1 MILMEN
7 MISIRDL
14 CFSYGRNRIVD
25 GLSFDAARGEC
36 VVLAGPNGS
45 GKSTV
50 LSLAAGILQPA
61 AGEITVCGS
70 VGYVPQGSALF
81 ADATVEENLRFFSG
95 LARAPIPTD
104 LPFSVERIKKKKIS
118 ALSGGMI
125 KQVSIACAMI
135 GDPDIILLDEPC
147 AALDVDFRTEMVK
160 LVLAWR
166 ERGKTVLYVGHDPA
180 EFYDFCDRLVF
191 LREEPTVFERHRMP
205 DDKNLF
211 REEFEALIYQSKRK

>member
-1 MILMEN
+1 MEK
-7 MISIRDL
+7 MISIHDL
-14 CFSYGRNRIVD
+14 RFSYGRNRIID

-50 LSLAAGILQPA
+50 LSLAAGILRPDG
-61 AGEITVCGS
+61 GEIAVRGR
-70 VGYVPQGSALF
+70 VGYVPQGASLF
-81 ADATVEENLRFFSG
+81 YDATVEENLRFFAG
-95 LARAPIPTD
+95 LSHAPIPTE
-104 LPFSVERIKKKKIS
+104 LPFSVEKIKKKKVS
-118 ALSGGMI
+118 ALSGGMA

-147 AALDVDFRTEMVK
+147 AALDVDFRIEMIR

-166 ERGKTVLYVGHDPA
+166 GQGKTVLYVGHDPA

-191 LREEPTVFERHRMP
+191 LADKPLVTERNAMPEE
-205 DDKNLF
+205 KNAF
-211 REEFEALIYQSKRK
+211 REEFETLIYQSKRK